1 MNRCRRKFHLRAG
14 VSLIEVI
21 ACTAIVGVMI
31 VPIAGVIR
39 ASGQSIQAAG
49 GNHNVQATLRTGLR
63 WVAQTIRD
71 GQLLAVQNRRL
82 MLKLADGRT
91 ARIEVRGNE
100 LLMISGRDQI
110 VLAEGVQGAEFRS
123 LVTSSRP
130 PARVGVSITLRAR
143 DSAGSLTSIA
153 ATVAD
158 RPQI

>member
-1 MNRCRRKFHLRAG
+1 MNFRRRHLNPRAA

-21 ACTAIVGVMI
+21 ACMAIVGVMI

-39 ASGQSIQAAG
+39 ASGQSIHAAS
-49 GNHNVQATLRTGLR
+49 GNHSVQASLRTGLR

-71 GQLLAVQNRRL
+71 GQVLAVQNRRL
-82 MLKLADGRT
+82 TLKLADGRT

-100 LLMISGRDQI
+100 LLMLSGRDQV
-110 VLAEGVQGAEFRS
+110 VLAEGVRDVEFRS
-123 LVTSSRP
+123 LVTGSRP

-143 DSAGSLTSIA
+143 DNSGSLTSVA
-153 ATVAD
+153 ATVAY